1 MTDGFETLTT
11 TRLGDSAYAQVATAL
26 MAGRLPPE
34 TKITIR
40 SLAEALGTSTTPVRD
55 AVMRLIQEGALEQRS
70 LRDVRV
76 PLLTPEQFR
85 EIISMRME
93 LEGLAAFHA
102 AARMTPEHVCAI
114 EALIEANEAAIKD
127 ADWDR
132 ASACNQQFHFAIIE
146 AAEMPMLR
154 NVLGGLWL
162 RSGPIV
168 AQYYRHGG
176 RTMIDR
182 HYEIVKL
189 LKARD
194 GAAARRVVAEDVD
207 SVTEA
212 VCAFLKAY
220 GRDKTLKL

>member
-1 MTDGFETLTT
+1 M

-34 TKITIR
+34 TRITIR
-40 SLAEALGTSTTPVRD
+40 GLADALGTSTTPVRD

-85 EIISMRME
+85 EIIAMRME
-93 LEGLAAFHA
+93 LEGLAAERA
-102 AARMTPEHVCAI
+102 AKRITRAQLAAMGE
-114 EALIEANEAAIKD
+114 LIEANEAAIS
-127 ADWDR
+127 AQEWER
-132 ASACNQQFHFAIIE
+132 ASACNQQFHFAVID

-154 NVLGGLWL
+154 SVVGGFWL
-162 RSGPIV
+162 RTGPIV

-182 HYEIVKL
+182 HYEIVQHL
-189 LKARD
+189 RAGN
-194 GAAARRVVAEDVD
+194 GAKARRVLAQDVD
-207 SVTEA
+207 SVTVP
-212 VCAFLKAY
+212 VCEFLSNYDFGGATKV
-220 GRDKTLKL
+220 